1 MKVGLKILKVECN
14 VRTLNDGAT
23 MLWSSFDTLNETAH
37 YRILIIQL
45 CYFSLLYFLF
55 PFVVLTIVI
64 LREAKLTQ
72 LHISHEC

>member
-14 VRTLNDGAT
+14 VRTLNDGGT

-37 YRILIIQL
+37 YRILIQL

-55 PFVVLTIVI
+55 PFVVLTAVV